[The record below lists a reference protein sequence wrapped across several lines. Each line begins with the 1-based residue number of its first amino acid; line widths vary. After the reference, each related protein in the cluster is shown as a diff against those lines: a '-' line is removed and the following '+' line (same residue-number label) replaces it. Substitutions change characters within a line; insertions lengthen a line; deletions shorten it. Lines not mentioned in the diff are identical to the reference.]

1 MKKFEKIFKIISI
14 IFIIGCCL
22 FYGGRLIF
30 YYNKLKPAKVNGET
44 VKYVGQIIRMNSG
57 IAYEKDGLYMID
69 GEYIFKGDVKDNYV
83 LYSDKIWRILKI
95 NKDGSVK
102 LVLDNDASVDIY
114 SMNSVLYE
122 NSNIYSYLNND
133 FVTTLVGSDKYLADT
148 TVCSD
153 VVADLSKQT
162 CDVKLEQEKLGLISV
177 NDFTSSV
184 LGEKS
189 FINTAGAIWTINPE
203 SDTQMWVAYNG
214 KLAKASISERY
225 GIRPVIT
232 LSGSVKIKNGSGT
245 SNDPYTL
252 EV

>member
-44 VKYVGQIIRMNSG
+44 VKYVGQIVRMNSG
-57 IAYEKDGLYMID
+57 IAYEKDGLYMLD
-69 GEYIFKGDVKDNYV
+69 GEYIFKGDVKDNYIS
-83 LYSDKIWRILKI
+83 YSDKIWRILKI

-102 LVLDNDASVDIY
+102 LVLDNDASVDNY
-114 SMNSVLYE
+114 SMNGVLYE
-122 NSNIYSYLNND
+122 NSNIYSYLKDD
-133 FVTTLVGSDKYLADT
+133 FATTLVDSDKFLVDM

-153 VVADLSKQT
+153 IITDLSKKS
-162 CDVKLEQEKLGLISV
+162 CEVKSEQQKVGLISV
-177 NDFTSSV
+177 NDFTESV
-184 LGEKS
+184 LSEKT
-189 FINTAGAIWTINPE
+189 FINTEGAIWTINPE

-214 KLAKASISERY
+214 KLAKASINERY
-225 GIRPVIT
+225 GIRPVII
-232 LSGSVKIKNGSGT
+232 LSSNVKIKNGSGT
-245 SNDPYTL
+245 SDDPYTL